1 MVINEVNR
9 HRESY
14 YDTNIIHCVAAAFI
28 IEMLVTISISFLTG
42 YVGFLPPLHC
52 SIVVFKWR
60 KQYINVRAQYAS
72 YARALTN
79 TYM

>member
-14 YDTNIIHCVAAAFI
+14 YDTNIIYYNIIHCVAAAFI

-42 YVGFLPPLHC
+42 YVGFLP
-52 SIVVFKWR
+52 
-60 KQYINVRAQYAS
+60 
-72 YARALTN
+72 
-79 TYM
+79 